1 MTQRLGAVPKV
12 GDAVAFFTYL
22 SFRAEQNRPPAG
34 DSAESRNLL
43 SCTVSVGSGLMV
55 SRFII

>member
-1 MTQRLGAVPKV
+1 MTQRIGAVPNVRQTLALFK
-12 GDAVAFFTYL
+12 YL
-22 SFRAEQNRPPAG
+22 SFRAEQNCPLAG

-43 SCTVSVGSGLMV
+43 LHAASPV